1 MLFSS
6 SPALSRRVG
15 DKRFNSLKVHWSQA
29 NLADHLAVDGVSY
42 VNTCLSCARMESG
55 LQDRTALLEAHAL
68 GHALER
74 FGFGFYDV
82 HCGIVSH

>member
-1 MLFSS
+1 
-6 SPALSRRVG
+6 
-15 DKRFNSLKVHWSQA
+15 
-29 NLADHLAVDGVSY
+29 
-42 VNTCLSCARMESG
+42 MESG